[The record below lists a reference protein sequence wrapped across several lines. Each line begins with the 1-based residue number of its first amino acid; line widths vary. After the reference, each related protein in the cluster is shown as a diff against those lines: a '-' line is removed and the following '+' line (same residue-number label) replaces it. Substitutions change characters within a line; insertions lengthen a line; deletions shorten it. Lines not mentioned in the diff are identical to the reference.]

1 MRDPCADHP
10 WSGPPSPV
18 ATSACSSSI
27 DCAKTQKRAHPILE
41 CYVIFLGSK
50 TPWCRQRDLHKR
62 EFPTRVS
69 SPSNGAVTPNS
80 GSNNCF
86 RSFRQLPSFLLSP
99 LFARL
104 ASHNCLLYSNRL
116 SSRGSQNG
124 HVVYP
129 WPTHGKGIKGV
140 ETRHVSVASRY
151 ETVCEPCCLDCEN
164 ANSPARAVDMSFVYT
179 KANGRSLIRKRAHDT
194 WRTSC
199 LRASRLSSRPSLGR
213 VFKQSH
219 PLGSTS

>member
-18 ATSACSSSI
+18 ATSAMLVFDQSCEDSKA
-27 DCAKTQKRAHPILE
+27 CAPYSRVARHL
-41 CYVIFLGSK
+41 LSK
-50 TPWCRQRDLHKR
+50 PPWCCQRDLHKR

-104 ASHNCLLYSNRL
+104 ASHNCLLSSNRL

-129 WPTHGKGIKGV
+129 WPTHGQGIKGV

-151 ETVCEPCCLDCEN
+151 ETVCEPCGLDCEN